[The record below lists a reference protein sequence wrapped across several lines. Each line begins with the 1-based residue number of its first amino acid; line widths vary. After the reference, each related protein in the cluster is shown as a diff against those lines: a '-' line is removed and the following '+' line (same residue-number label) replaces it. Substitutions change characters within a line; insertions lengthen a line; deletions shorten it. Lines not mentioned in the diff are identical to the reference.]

1 VRVVVLLVSLLTCA
15 ACGGA
20 ADEDRTSRPARFTAA
35 GCPVEDAAL
44 CAKAARAA
52 NALAAGDA
60 DALVALSRAEPFPCA
75 ELDRGVFPD
84 CTGSEVLEGF
94 AVFTGELRFRIL
106 SEAAFRDRLAGLFAR
121 VDPLYSDSRGA
132 GALEVLGVGTCGPE
146 DPERR
151 SYHLAFTAGLAGEGD
166 EPAERWLGSLEL
178 VMRDGE
184 WVSSVVYADSVE
196 AWRTEYADPFA
207 QLACGNV
214 RAWGSG

>member
-1 VRVVVLLVSLLTCA
+1 M
-15 ACGGA
+15 CGWCK
-20 ADEDRTSRPARFTAA
+20 TSRPARFTAA

-60 DALVALSRAEPFPCA
+60 DVLVALSRAEPFPCA

-94 AVFTGELRFRIL
+94 AFFTAELRFRIL
-106 SEAAFRDRLAGLFAR
+106 SEPAFRDRLAGLFAR
-121 VDPLYSDSRGA
+121 VDPAYSDSRGP

-166 EPAERWLGSLEL
+166 EPAGRWLGSLEL
-178 VMRDGE
+178 VMRDSE

-214 RAWGSG
+214 RAWGSR

>member
-1 VRVVVLLVSLLTCA
+1 MRVVVLLVGLLASA

-20 ADEDRTSRPARFTAA
+20 ADEERTSRPAPYTAA

-44 CAKAARAA
+44 CVRAA
-52 NALAAGDA
+52 AAADALAEGDT
-60 DALVALSRAEPFPCA
+60 DALVALSRAEPFPCG
-75 ELDRGVFPD
+75 ELDPELFPD

-106 SEAAFRDRLAGLFAR
+106 TERAFRDRLAELFGR
-121 VDPLYSDSRGA
+121 VDPAYSDSRGP
-132 GALEVLGVGTCGPE
+132 GAVRVLGVGTCGPE
-146 DPERR
+146 EPERR
-151 SYHLAFTAGLAGEGD
+151 SYHLPYTAALAGEGN
-166 EPAERWLGSLEL
+166 EPAERWLGALEF

-184 WVSSVVYADSVE
+184 WVSSVVYADSVR

-214 RAWGSG
+214 RPWER